1 MVQEFNLDRENRLFL
16 LAEEF
21 IHTTSRS
28 LFLTGKA
35 GTGKT
40 TFLKH
45 IHHTTSKNVVI
56 VAPTGVAAI
65 NAGGVTIHS
74 FFQLPF
80 SPIVPPEGIKPGSR
94 SLFER
99 SALLRNLNVDSE
111 KRNIFRELQLLII
124 DEVSMV
130 RADVLDAIDIILRFF
145 RNKEAVPFGGVQVLL
160 IGDLYQLPPVT
171 QPNDWIILSP
181 YYRSPFFFDS
191 YAWRYSQ
198 PLYIELK
205 KVFRQTDPV
214 FIEML
219 NRIRNAQVSTS
230 DLDALNKRFD
240 PLFEPDSDSGY
251 ITLTTHN
258 SKADSINESRLRKLD
273 AEEVM
278 FQAEV
283 EGDFPERSFPTD
295 KLLVLKPGAQVMFIK
310 NDISHERRYFNGKIG
325 IVADVGVGKILV
337 RFPEEER
344 LLEVSRDSW
353 RNVRYTFNSVTR
365 EVEEEVLGVFT
376 QYPLRLAW
384 AITIHK
390 SQGLTF
396 HNVVIDAGKSFA
408 PGQVY
413 VALSRCTSLE
423 GIVLY
428 SKINPGVIRCDER
441 VREFAESEPSAEELD
456 VLLGR
461 DKMQYKV
468 TQLLEIFD
476 WSIGAEEIGK
486 FRETIATRKS
496 IDQTHAD
503 EILGKIED
511 VIAECQHVT
520 TRFEVQLRALA
531 AQDDWDALRGRVE
544 AAVSFFVREI
554 DERIINPLE
563 EYDRHLKETTRVK
576 KARKKLQDLIEV
588 FKTLQR
594 CFEGA
599 SGLAVAMW
607 K

>member
-1 MVQEFNLDRENRLFL
+1 MVQEYDLDRENRLFR

-21 IHTTSRS
+21 IHSTSRS

-45 IHHTTSKNVVI
+45 IYKTTSKNVVI

-80 SPIVPPEGIKPGSR
+80 SPIVPPVKLKHGTD
-94 SLFER
+94 SLFDR
-99 SALLRNLNVDSE
+99 SALLRNLNIDSE

-130 RADVLDAIDIILRFF
+130 RADVLDALDTILRFF
-145 RNKEAVPFGGVQVLL
+145 RNREDVAFGGVQVLL

-171 QPNDWIILSP
+171 QPNDWAILSP
-181 YYRSPFFFDS
+181 YYQSPFFFDS
-191 YAWRYSQ
+191 HAWRDAQ
-198 PLYIELK
+198 PLYIELQ
-205 KVFRQTDPV
+205 KVFRQTDPEFV
-214 FIEML
+214 ELL
-219 NRIRNAQVSTS
+219 NRIRNADVTSS
-230 DLDALNKRFD
+230 DLDRLNIRFD
-240 PLFEPDSDSGY
+240 PTFEPERDSGY

-258 SKADSINESRLRKLD
+258 AKADAINDARLKKLD
-273 AEEVM
+273 ADEVVYH
-278 FQAEV
+278 AEV
-283 EGDFPERSFPTD
+283 EGEFPERSFPTD
-295 KLLVLKPGAQVMFIK
+295 KQLVLKPGAQVMFIK
-310 NDISHERRYFNGKIG
+310 NDVSHERRYFNGKIG
-325 IVADVGVGKILV
+325 LVVDAVAGKILV
-337 RFPEEER
+337 RFPEEDN

-353 RNVRYTFNSVTR
+353 RNVRYTFNPVTR

-413 VALSRCTSLE
+413 VALSRCTALE

-428 SKINPGVIRCDER
+428 SRIHPGAIRCDER
-441 VREFAESEPSAEELD
+441 VREFSESERSVDELD

-461 DKMQYKV
+461 DRLQFKV
-468 TQLLEIFD
+468 TQLLAIFD
-476 WSIGAEEIGK
+476 WGVVTEEIEK
-486 FRETIATRKS
+486 FREIVATGKS
-496 IDQTHAD
+496 IDQAHAEEVLTNVAD
-503 EILGKIED
+503 AVAEFQD
-511 VIAECQHVT
+511 VT
-520 TRFEVQLRALA
+520 LKFEFQLRALA
-531 AQDDWDALRGRVE
+531 ARDDWETLRQRLDAAVTFFLKAIDGRV
-544 AAVSFFVREI
+544 I
-554 DERIINPLE
+554 TTLE
-563 EYDRHLKETTRVK
+563 DFDKFLKETTRAK
-576 KARKKLQDLIEV
+576 KARKKLGELIDV
-588 FKTLQR
+588 FKTLQK
-594 CFEGA
+594 CFKGA
-599 SGLAVAMW
+599 PGLAAAMQE
-607 K
+607 

>member
-219 NRIRNAQVSTS
+219 NRIRNARVSTS

-240 PLFEPDSDSGY
+240 PVFEPDSDSGY

-353 RNVRYTFNSVTR
+353 RNVRYTFNPLTR

-376 QYPLRLAW
+376 QYPLRL
-384 AITIHK
+384 
-390 SQGLTF
+390 
-396 HNVVIDAGKSFA
+396 
-408 PGQVY
+408 
-413 VALSRCTSLE
+413 
-423 GIVLY
+423 
-428 SKINPGVIRCDER
+428 
-441 VREFAESEPSAEELD
+441 
-456 VLLGR
+456 
-461 DKMQYKV
+461 
-468 TQLLEIFD
+468 
-476 WSIGAEEIGK
+476 
-486 FRETIATRKS
+486 
-496 IDQTHAD
+496 
-503 EILGKIED
+503 
-511 VIAECQHVT
+511 
-520 TRFEVQLRALA
+520 
-531 AQDDWDALRGRVE
+531 
-544 AAVSFFVREI
+544 
-554 DERIINPLE
+554 
-563 EYDRHLKETTRVK
+563 
-576 KARKKLQDLIEV
+576 
-588 FKTLQR
+588 
-594 CFEGA
+594 
-599 SGLAVAMW
+599 
-607 K
+607 